1 MKNVS
6 FNNAVDFEVSE
17 DFFDFIASLFSFLF
31 EVIFALLY
39 VFDSVN
45 DIKTFKE
52 NDVAVGG
59 AFLHGV
65 NFASKECDKFIVV
78 IATVDYD
85 FFVTSVGGV
94 KQSNGSGGDLSFSFC
109 VLVKNRTK
117 AKFKNFGSG
126 FFFDNVLTVL
136 NGFDATTSDYL
147 NR

>member
-52 NDVAVGG
+52 NDVVVGG
-59 AFLHGV
+59 ALLHGV
-65 NFASKECDKFIVV
+65 NFASKKCDKFIVV

-94 KQSNGSGGDLSFSFC
+94 KQSNGSGCDLSFGFC
-109 VLVKNRTK
+109 VLIENGTK
-117 AKFKNFGSG
+117 TKFKNFSSS
-126 FFFDNVLTVL
+126 FFFDDVLTVI
-136 NGFDATTSDYL
+136 
-147 NR
+147 